1 MANSRSG
8 PKLKTLAEAAR
19 LVRPGDMLGVGGMT
33 LYRKPMAFIREIV
46 RVGTGDLTLLSF
58 ASSMEAELLALAG
71 KLGTIRTCYMGLE
84 VLGLAPALR
93 RATETGVVK
102 IVEETEYTIVYG
114 LQAALMHVPYLPSRD
129 CAVGTDYFKVR
140 PDLKRAPCP
149 VTGEMLTWFP
159 AVAPRVAV
167 IHVPMA
173 DAQGNAWLGGQHCI
187 DAQLAMAAEVVIVTA
202 EKIVTTEKLRDAHG
216 GAGLISFMVDAVV
229 EAPGGAHPTSCYP
242 DYPVDV
248 VHIARYLKAARAREA
263 ERYLDDFIAGAPS
276 LPDYLARVVEDHH
289 ARA

>member
-19 LVRPGDMLGVGGMT
+19 LVRAGDMLGVGGMT

-46 RVGTGDLTLLSF
+46 RAGTGDLTLLTF
-58 ASSMEAELLALAG
+58 ASSIEAELLALAG

-84 VLGLAPALR
+84 FLGLAPALR
-93 RATETGVVK
+93 RATETGAVR

-129 CAVGTDYFKVR
+129 SEVG
-140 PDLKRAPCP
+140 
-149 VTGEMLTWFP
+149 TWFP

-202 EKIVTTEKLRDAHG
+202 EKIVATEKIRDAQG
-216 GAGLISFMVDAVV
+216 GAGLVSFMVDAVV

-263 ERYLDDFIAGAPS
+263 ERYLDAFIAGALS
-276 LPDYLARVVEDHH
+276 LPDYLARVAEDHH
-289 ARA
+289 ARG